1 MASSKDKAKGI
12 GAKSFFDPDIQDYA
26 VNVCLHGSLTS
37 GLLPVG

>member
-12 GAKSFFDPDIQDYA
+12 SATTFFDPDVQDYA
-26 VNVCLHGSLTS
+26 VNVCLHGAFTS